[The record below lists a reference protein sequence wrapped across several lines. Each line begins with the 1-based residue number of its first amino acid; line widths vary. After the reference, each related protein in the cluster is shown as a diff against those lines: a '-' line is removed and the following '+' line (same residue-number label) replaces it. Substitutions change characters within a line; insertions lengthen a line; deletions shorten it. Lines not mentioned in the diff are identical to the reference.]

1 MINQNTETLS
11 HRVIFSLCQFS
22 ASLRLCVQN
31 INYKIVQNT
40 ETLSHRGFLSL
51 CHATASLCLSVLYR
65 KHVCSSTYHLSLIT
79 YHLS

>member
-40 ETLSHRGFLSL
+40 ETLSHRGFFISVP
-51 CHATASLCLSVLYR
+51 CHGVFVSKRSV
-65 KHVCSSTYHLSLIT
+65 
-79 YHLS
+79 